1 MKTLIIVALAGALS
15 VVTAFA
21 DSIPQDDVGA
31 KKSAPL
37 LPFRPYQKRPVGT
50 ATPSAATPATVAT
63 PKLPFR
69 PVQKRPTPSPANSS
83 KPEISSSL
91 K

>member
-1 MKTLIIVALAGALS
+1 MKTLIILALAGALPAIS
-15 VVTAFA
+15 AFA
-21 DSIPQDDVGA
+21 GSIPQDDVGA
-31 KKSAPL
+31 KKSAPQ

-50 ATPSAATPATVAT
+50 ATRSAATPATVAT

-69 PVQKRPTPSPANSS
+69 PVQKRPSSPANSS
-83 KPEISSSL
+83 KPEMSSSL